1 VSLTREDWLERG
13 LTVLARLGPE
23 HLKLDRLCAHLKVT
37 KGSFYHHFAQRE
49 AYVEALM
56 DHWRQRNTRSII
68 ESVEAIESSHEQS
81 FTLSQLVR
89 SADTGPENAIRAWAR
104 YDDHVAKR
112 LAAVDQERVDFLTQL
127 IATRLRDPDHAPLVA
142 KLVYAHFVGVQQLN
156 GLVSAEEWRAMDE
169 ILQRALTGQV
179 VADG

>member
-1 VSLTREDWLERG
+1 MTLSRDDWLERG

-23 HLKLDRLCAHLKVT
+23 HLKVDRLCAHLKVT
-37 KGSFYHHFAQRE
+37 KGSFYHHFAHRE

-56 DHWRQRNTRSII
+56 DYWRQRNTRSII
-68 ESVEAIESSHEQS
+68 EAVEAIETSHKQS

-104 YDDHVAKR
+104 YDDDVAVR
-112 LAAVDQERVDFLTQL
+112 LEAVDQERVDFLTRL
-127 IATRLRDPDHAPLVA
+127 IAAQLRDSAQAALVA

-156 GLVSAEEWRAMDE
+156 GLVSAEEWRAMDQL
-169 ILQRALTGQV
+169 LQRALTAPGELKS
-179 VADG
+179 